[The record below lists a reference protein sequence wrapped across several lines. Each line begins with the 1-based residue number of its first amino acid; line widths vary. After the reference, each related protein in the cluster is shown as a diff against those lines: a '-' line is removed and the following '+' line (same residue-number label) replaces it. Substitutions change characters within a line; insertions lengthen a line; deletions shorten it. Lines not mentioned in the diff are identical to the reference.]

1 MNGPYAFALAAGM
14 AATVNPCGFAL
25 LPAYLSAFVGIEHRG
40 GRAGAIGRAL
50 TVSLALTAGFVL
62 VFGTFGLIVSP
73 LALRIERYLPWAT
86 VVIGFGLLG
95 LGIALLLGRQLMIK
109 IPKFQKGGQDGTLPS
124 MFLFGVSYAV
134 ASLSCTIGPF
144 LAVTTSTFRSES
156 WFTGLGVFVAYGVGM
171 GVIITI
177 LTVAVALAK
186 SGVVLRFRNLL
197 PVMNRIAGGLLVI
210 AGAYVAYYGWYEIRV
225 LDGARGDPIID
236 RAVDLQTWLQNRIV
250 PDDPT
255 SFTIGA
261 VVVLATLTA
270 AITITRRVTR
280 SRQVG
285 ALEHELHLQGSDNGA
300 SVGDDGTALVDG
312 GASRRSVTVAE

>member
-40 GRAGAIGRAL
+40 GRAGAVGRAF
-50 TVSLALTAGFVL
+50 TVSLALTAGFML
-62 VFGTFGLIVSP
+62 VFDTFGLIVSP

-109 IPKFQKGGQDGTLPS
+109 IPRFQKGGQDGTLPS

-156 WFTGLGVFVAYGVGM
+156 WLTGLGVFVAYGVGM

-186 SGVVLRFRNLL
+186 SGVVLRFRKLL
-197 PVMNRIAGGLLVI
+197 PVMNRIAGGLLVV

-225 LDGARGDPIID
+225 LDGATGDPIID
-236 RAVDLQTWLQNRIV
+236 RAIDLQTWLVNRIV

-261 VVVLATLTA
+261 VVALATLTA

-280 SRQVG
+280 SRQARAHEHQLRLHG
-285 ALEHELHLQGSDNGA
+285 ADSGPT
-300 SVGDDGTALVDG
+300 VGDDDTALVDRG
-312 GASRRSVTVAE
+312 VSRR